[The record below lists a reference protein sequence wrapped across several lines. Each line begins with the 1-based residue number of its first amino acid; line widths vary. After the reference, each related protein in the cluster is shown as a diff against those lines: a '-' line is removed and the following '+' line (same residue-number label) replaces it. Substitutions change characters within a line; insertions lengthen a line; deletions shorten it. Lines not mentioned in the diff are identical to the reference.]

1 MIELDETYDNG
12 NALYYLAQSYRRN
25 DDIDNA
31 KTYYQKF
38 ADLYPGTERAANA
51 QRYLNTEE

>member
-1 MIELDETYDNG
+1 MKPTTTAMRCTTLRSLTAG
-12 NALYYLAQSYRRN
+12 N
-25 DDIDNA
+25 DDMDNA

>member
-1 MIELDETYDNG
+1 MKPTTT
-12 NALYYLAQSYRRN
+12 AMRCTTFAQSYRRN
-25 DDIDNA
+25 DDMDNA